1 MMAIRIGD
9 VGHEGSARAGAKP
22 HLQPSSAAWTSRRSA
37 SPPISLFLIALR
49 SRESERGAQVAHEV
63 DAVLGFLT
71 LSDRVGEQLTG
82 QLTAGGL
89 FKKGPTVELSR
100 AVVEDAQ

>member
-1 MMAIRIGD
+1 MWATKVPPEPEPTPPATIVGRMD
-9 VGHEGSARAGAKP
+9 VPAH
-22 HLQPSSAAWTSRRSA
+22 A
-37 SPPISLFLIALR
+37 SPPISLCLIALR

-82 QLTAGGL
+82 QLTAGG
-89 FKKGPTVELSR
+89 S
-100 AVVEDAQ
+100 